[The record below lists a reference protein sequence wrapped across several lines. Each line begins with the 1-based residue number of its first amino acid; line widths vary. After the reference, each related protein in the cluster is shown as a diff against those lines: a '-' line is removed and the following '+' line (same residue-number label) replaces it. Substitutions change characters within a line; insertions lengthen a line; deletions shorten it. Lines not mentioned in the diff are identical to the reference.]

1 MTVVLICVGAAK
13 TGTSWLHRQLT
24 LHPECHFRTIKE
36 LHYFSAIDA
45 GRISN
50 ELAKHRDIQVEMLDR
65 IARASRRPTDEQAAR
80 LSDRADWLDVLE
92 TKRENVRA
100 YLRYLETGAGQA
112 KVVGEM
118 TPAYALLSE
127 GQLGRIARMA
137 PDVRILYLMREPVD
151 RLWSHV
157 RMIAA
162 RRDGQGRVT
171 AQRCDRILN
180 RVINGEEDQIAKR
193 SDYADALT
201 KLLRAIP
208 RRRLLIEVFEDM
220 IAGDAFARICGF
232 LGIARVKPSRV
243 PVYEG
248 QKLEMT
254 LKQRDAAAAWL
265 APQYDAA
272 AQALGRMPE
281 AWSWKD

>member
-13 TGTSWLHRQLT
+13 AGTSWLHRQLT
-24 LHPECHFRTIKE
+24 EHPECHFRAIKE
-36 LHYFSAIDA
+36 LHYFNAIDA

-50 ELAKHRDIQVEMLDR
+50 ELAKHRDIQAEMLDR
-65 IARASRRPTDEQAAR
+65 LARAGRRPNDEQAAR
-80 LSDRADWLDVLE
+80 LTDRADWLDVLE
-92 TKRENVRA
+92 TKREDVRA

-157 RMIAA
+157 RMMAA

-180 RVINGEEDQIAKR
+180 RVMNGDEDQIAKR
-193 SDYADALT
+193 SDYAAALA
-201 KLLRAIP
+201 KLLDAIP
-208 RRRLLIEVFEDM
+208 AGKLLIEVFEDM
-220 IAGDAFARICGF
+220 IAGDAFARICDF
-232 LGIARVKPSRV
+232 LGVARVKPS
-243 PVYEG
+243 PVAVHEG
-248 QKLEMT
+248 QTLEMT
-254 LKQRDAAAAWL
+254 REQRDAAAAWL
-265 APQYDAA
+265 TPQYDAA
-272 AQALGRMPE
+272 ARALGELPE
-281 AWSWKD
+281 AWSRKG